1 MYLSF
6 DDSSN
11 PSLPNIYHSMLSLIN
26 STSIFI
32 YFDDTPIWQ
41 IFKPI
46 YECYCQKKCFIT
58 WKIPNLLQQIKPK
71 NYGLKF
77 RPRKYFPRLPMTM
90 SWQLRKNRND
100 LAPIATII
108 QHCKSPNF

>member
-26 STSIFI
+26 PTSIFI

-41 IFKPI
+41 ILNQFMNAIAKKNVSLRGKYQI
-46 YECYCQKKCFIT
+46 YCNKLNQKI
-58 WKIPNLLQQIKPK
+58 
-71 NYGLKF
+71 
-77 RPRKYFPRLPMTM
+77 M
-90 SWQLRKNRND
+90 
-100 LAPIATII
+100 A
-108 QHCKSPNF
+108 